1 MNDYWAQR
9 VLENENKAQRYAA
22 IAVKRQ
28 EKLYRSTYKQIT
40 KQIDDLALELLEK
53 GKYGSLSR
61 SELWQYKKYIDMQNS
76 IGSMFHDMS
85 EQQITITTDALR
97 KCFEST
103 IGTTLDALNPADNI
117 AYSILN
123 KQQVDQVLNTAWS
136 GKHYSQR
143 IYGTNTKIAERVKKD
158 MTDLVI
164 QGKNTELIKKQLMND
179 LDVSYSYADR
189 LVRTEASH
197 VFNEAAKKAYEQV
210 HVEEVE
216 VLVEDDAN
224 LCDECQSLLDNGGI
238 YTLGTEPRLPL
249 HPNCRCCYAP
259 VVNLSKAQGQE

>member
-123 KQQVDQVLNTAWS
+123 KQQVD
-136 GKHYSQR
+136 
-143 IYGTNTKIAERVKKD
+143 
-158 MTDLVI
+158 
-164 QGKNTELIKKQLMND
+164 
-179 LDVSYSYADR
+179 
-189 LVRTEASH
+189 
-197 VFNEAAKKAYEQV
+197 
-210 HVEEVE
+210 
-216 VLVEDDAN
+216 
-224 LCDECQSLLDNGGI
+224 
-238 YTLGTEPRLPL
+238 
-249 HPNCRCCYAP
+249 
-259 VVNLSKAQGQE
+259 